1 MVGDAPLRPTA
12 GPASRPARA
21 GARRGAR
28 PRRGRHVRP
37 GRHDHDVR
45 GRRPRRHRD
54 TGGCGMNVRP
64 VALVGGATIPFG
76 VRAATWSEL
85 AQEVGAALFRA
96 VPALRSE
103 DVDSLFV
110 GAAEPERFAFQ
121 SHVAPLAAE
130 QMGLRPTRIIQRTE
144 LACAS
149 GQSAIR
155 SAYAAIASGL
165 SDIAVAVGVEKMNLP
180 SMAEANTS
188 MACVMDRPWDG
199 PHGATAPPFFAM
211 VAQRHM
217 LEHGT
222 TEEQLAAVS
231 EKNHRFAN
239 TNPTSQFF
247 DKKFDR
253 EKLLRLPLVAPPL
266 RLGDCSSMTDG
277 AAAVVLVRSDWARRY
292 TDTPVL
298 VRGTGQYSNFHNLAN
313 AGSLTEWPGLTYAA
327 REALGQA
334 GITIHDVDFAEIHD
348 CFTISEIVEYEALG
362 LCKPGEGGA
371 FALDGRSDLGG
382 EIVVNPRGG
391 LLGCGHPLG
400 ATGVAQAVEVYGQF
414 ARTVPPARQVPD
426 PTWALV
432 HNLSGSANVH
442 SVMVYQGAA

>member
-1 MVGDAPLRPTA
+1 MSG
-12 GPASRPARA
+12 RA
-21 GARRGAR
+21 
-28 PRRGRHVRP
+28 
-37 GRHDHDVR
+37 
-45 GRRPRRHRD
+45 
-54 TGGCGMNVRP
+54 
-64 VALVGGATIPFG
+64 VAIVGGITTKFG
-76 VRAATWSEL
+76 VRPTTWPEL

-96 VPALRSE
+96 VPELRTE

-130 QMGLRPTRIIQRTE
+130 QMGLQPHRILQRTE

-165 SDIAVAVGVEKMNLP
+165 SDVAVAVGIEKMNIP
-180 SMAEANTS
+180 SMAEANS
-188 MACVMDRPWDG
+188 AMGCVMDRAWDG

-239 TNPTSQFF
+239 TNPTAHFYEKRF
-247 DKKFDR
+247 ARD
-253 EKLLRLPLVAPPL
+253 KLLRLPIIAPPL

-277 AAAVVLVRSDWARRY
+277 AAAVVLTSEERARSY
-292 TDTPVL
+292 TDTPAW
-298 VRGTGQYSNFHNLAN
+298 VRGSGQYSDFHNLAN
-313 AGSLTEWPGLTYAA
+313 AGSLTEWPGLTRAA
-327 REALGQA
+327 GEALGRA
-334 GITIHDVDFAEIHD
+334 GIGVRDLDLAELHD

-362 LCKPGEGGA
+362 LCAPGEGGK
-371 FALDGRSDLGG
+371 FAADGRGDLGG
-382 EIVVNPRGG
+382 DLVVNPRGG

-400 ATGVAQAVEVYGQF
+400 ATGIAQAVEVFQQF
-414 ARTVPPARQVPD
+414 SSTVSPARQVPD
-426 PTWALV
+426 PEWALV

-442 SVMVYQGAA
+442 SVMVYQRGGAA

>member
-1 MVGDAPLRPTA
+1 MSG
-12 GPASRPARA
+12 RA
-21 GARRGAR
+21 
-28 PRRGRHVRP
+28 
-37 GRHDHDVR
+37 
-45 GRRPRRHRD
+45 
-54 TGGCGMNVRP
+54 
-64 VALVGGATIPFG
+64 VAIVGGVTTPFG
-76 VRAATWSEL
+76 VRPTTWPEL

-96 VPALRSE
+96 VPELRSE

-130 QMGLRPTRIIQRTE
+130 QMGLQPYRILQRTE

-165 SDIAVAVGVEKMNLP
+165 SDVAVAVGVEKMNLP
-180 SMAEANTS
+180 SMSEAS
-188 MACVMDRPWDG
+188 SAMGCVMDRPWDG

-217 LEHGT
+217 LEFGT

-239 TNPTSQFF
+239 SNPTAQFHAKTF
-247 DKKFDR
+247 ARD
-253 EKLLRLPLVAPPL
+253 KLLRLPIVSPPL

-277 AAAVVLVRSDWARRY
+277 AAAVVLTSEERVREY
-292 TDTPVL
+292 TDTPAWI
-298 VRGTGQYSNFHNLAN
+298 RGTAQYSDFHNLAN
-313 AGSLTEWPGLTYAA
+313 AGSLTEWPGLARAA
-327 REALGQA
+327 REALGGA
-334 GITIHDVDFAEIHD
+334 GIGVHDLDLAELHD
-348 CFTISEIVEYEALG
+348 CFTISEIIEYESLG
-362 LCKPGEGGA
+362 LCARGEGGR
-371 FALDGRSDLGG
+371 FASDGRGDLGG
-382 EIVVNPRGG
+382 DLVVNPRGG

-400 ATGVAQAVEVYGQF
+400 ATGIAQAVEVFDQF
-414 ARTVPPARQVPD
+414 SHSVAAARQVPD
-426 PTWALV
+426 PEWALV

-442 SVMVYQGAA
+442 SVMVYQRGGAA

>member
-1 MVGDAPLRPTA
+1 MTA
-12 GPASRPARA
+12 
-21 GARRGAR
+21 RG
-28 PRRGRHVRP
+28 
-37 GRHDHDVR
+37 
-45 GRRPRRHRD
+45 
-54 TGGCGMNVRP
+54 
-64 VALVGGATIPFG
+64 VAIVGGASVKWG
-76 VRAATWSEL
+76 VRPSTWSEL

-96 VPALRSE
+96 LPELRSE

-130 QMGLRPTRIIQRTE
+130 QMGLRPTRILQRTE

-155 SAYAAIASGL
+155 SAYAAIAAGL
-165 SDIAVAVGVEKMNLP
+165 SDLAVAVGVEKMNLP
-180 SMAEANTS
+180 SMAEANS
-188 MACVMDRPWDG
+188 AMGCVMDRPWDG

-239 TNPTSQFF
+239 TNPNAQFYEKTF
-247 DKKFDR
+247 PR
-253 EKLLRLPLVAPPL
+253 EKLLRLPVIAPPL

-277 AAAVVLVRSDWARRY
+277 AAAVVLASEENARRY
-292 TDTPVL
+292 SATPAWI
-298 VRGTGQYSNFHNLAN
+298 RGTGQYSDFHNLAN
-313 AGSLTEWPGLTYAA
+313 AGSLTEWVGLKHAA
-327 REALGQA
+327 REAFGRA
-334 GITIHDVDFAEIHD
+334 GIGPKDLDLAEVHD
-348 CFTISEIVEYEALG
+348 CFTISEIIEYESLG
-362 LCKPGEGGA
+362 LCPEGAGGA
-371 FALDGRSDLGG
+371 FVADGRADLGG
-382 EIVVNPRGG
+382 DLVVNPRGG

-400 ATGVAQAVEVYGQF
+400 ATGIGQALEVFQQF
-414 ARTVPPARQVPD
+414 SRTVPAARQAPD
-426 PTWALV
+426 PEWALV

-442 SVMVYQGAA
+442 SVMIYGAGGPR

>member
-1 MVGDAPLRPTA
+1 MNLRQ
-12 GPASRPARA
+12 
-21 GARRGAR
+21 
-28 PRRGRHVRP
+28 
-37 GRHDHDVR
+37 
-45 GRRPRRHRD
+45 
-54 TGGCGMNVRP
+54 
-64 VALVGGATIPFG
+64 VAVVGGATTKFG
-76 VRAATWSEL
+76 VRPLTWAEL

-96 VPALRSE
+96 VPALRTE
-103 DVDSLFV
+103 EVDSLFV

-155 SAYAAIASGL
+155 SAYAAIAAGL
-165 SDIAVAVGVEKMNLP
+165 SDVTVAVGLEKMNLP
-180 SMAEANTS
+180 SMPEANTS

-217 LEHGT
+217 LEYGT

-239 TNPTSQFF
+239 ANPAAQFYEKTF
-247 DKKFDR
+247 PR
-253 EKLLRLPLVAPPL
+253 EKLRRLPVVAPPL

-277 AAAVVLVRSDWARRY
+277 AAAVVLVAEDRVRRY
-292 TDTPVL
+292 TDTPAWI
-298 VRGTGQYSNFHNLAN
+298 RGTGQYSQFHNLAN
-313 AGSLTEWPGLTYAA
+313 AGSLTDWVGLRHAA
-327 REALGQA
+327 REAFGRA
-334 GITIHDVDFAEIHD
+334 GIGPNDLDMAEVHD
-348 CFTISEIVEYEALG
+348 CFTISEIVEYEMFG
-362 LCKPGEGGA
+362 WCPVGQGGR
-371 FALDGRSDLGG
+371 FAEDGQG
-382 EIVVNPRGG
+382 EIGGQLVVNPRGG

-400 ATGVAQAVEVYGQF
+400 ATGIAQAVEVVEQF
-414 ARTVPPARQVPD
+414 QQKVPAARAVPD
-426 PTWALV
+426 PEWALV

-442 SVMVYQGAA
+442 SIMIYQRGGAA

>member
-1 MVGDAPLRPTA
+1 MSG
-12 GPASRPARA
+12 RA
-21 GARRGAR
+21 
-28 PRRGRHVRP
+28 
-37 GRHDHDVR
+37 
-45 GRRPRRHRD
+45 
-54 TGGCGMNVRP
+54 
-64 VALVGGATIPFG
+64 VAIVGGITTKFG
-76 VRAATWSEL
+76 VRPTTWPEL

-96 VPALRSE
+96 VPELRTE

-130 QMGLRPTRIIQRTE
+130 QMGLQPHRILQRTE

-165 SDIAVAVGVEKMNLP
+165 SDVAVAVGIEKMNIP
-180 SMAEANTS
+180 SMAEANS
-188 MACVMDRPWDG
+188 AMGRVMDRAWDG

-239 TNPTSQFF
+239 TNPTAHFYEKRF
-247 DKKFDR
+247 ARD
-253 EKLLRLPLVAPPL
+253 KLLRLPIIAPPL

-277 AAAVVLVRSDWARRY
+277 AAAVVLTSEERARSY
-292 TDTPVL
+292 TDTPAW
-298 VRGTGQYSNFHNLAN
+298 VRGSGQYSDFHNLAN
-313 AGSLTEWPGLTYAA
+313 AGSLTEWPGLTRAA
-327 REALGQA
+327 GEALGRA
-334 GITIHDVDFAEIHD
+334 GIGVRDLDLAELHD

-362 LCKPGEGGA
+362 LCAPGEGGK
-371 FALDGRSDLGG
+371 FAADGRGDLGG
-382 EIVVNPRGG
+382 DLVVNPRGG

-400 ATGVAQAVEVYGQF
+400 ATGIAQAVEVFQQF
-414 ARTVPPARQVPD
+414 SSTVPPARQVPD
-426 PTWALV
+426 PEWALV

-442 SVMVYQGAA
+442 SVMVYQRGGAA

>member
-1 MVGDAPLRPTA
+1 M
-12 GPASRPARA
+12 
-21 GARRGAR
+21 
-28 PRRGRHVRP
+28 
-37 GRHDHDVR
+37 
-45 GRRPRRHRD
+45 
-54 TGGCGMNVRP
+54 
-64 VALVGGATIPFG
+64 FG
-76 VRAATWSEL
+76 VRPTTWAEM
-85 AQEVGAALFRA
+85 AQEAGAALFRA
-96 VPALRSE
+96 VPELRAE

-130 QMGLRPTRIIQRTE
+130 QMGLRPHRVIQRTE

-188 MACVMDRPWDG
+188 MGCVMDRPWDG

-222 TEEQLAAVS
+222 TAEQLAAVS

-239 TNPTSQFF
+239 TNPHAQFYA
-247 DKKFDR
+247 KKFSK
-253 EKLLRLPLVAPPL
+253 EKLLGLPLVAPPL

-277 AAAVVLVRSDWARRY
+277 AAAVLLAAEEHVRRF
-292 TDTPVL
+292 TDSPAW
-298 VRGTGQYSNFHNLAN
+298 VRGTGQYSDFHNLAN
-313 AGSLTEWPGLTYAA
+313 AGSLTEWSGLTRAA
-327 REALGQA
+327 REALGRA
-334 GITIHDVDFAEIHD
+334 KISIGDVDFAEIHD

-362 LCKPGEGGA
+362 LCPPGKGGA
-371 FALDGRSDLGG
+371 FALDGRGDLGG
-382 EIVVNPRGG
+382 DLVVNPRGG

-400 ATGVAQAVEVYGQF
+400 ATGIAQAVEVFQQF
-414 ARTVPPARQVPD
+414 ARAVPAARQVPD
-426 PTWALV
+426 PRWALV

-442 SVMVYQGAA
+442 SVMVYEGGRAS

>member
-1 MVGDAPLRPTA
+1 MTG
-12 GPASRPARA
+12 
-21 GARRGAR
+21 RG
-28 PRRGRHVRP
+28 
-37 GRHDHDVR
+37 
-45 GRRPRRHRD
+45 
-54 TGGCGMNVRP
+54 
-64 VALVGGATIPFG
+64 VAIVGGACTDFG
-76 VRAATWSEL
+76 VRPLTWAEL
-85 AQEVGAALFRA
+85 AQEAGAALFSA
-96 VPALRSE
+96 VPGLRAE

-110 GAAEPERFAFQ
+110 GAAMPERFAFQ

-130 QMGLRPTRIIQRTE
+130 QMGLRPRRLLQRTE

-199 PHGATAPPFFAM
+199 PAGATAPPFFAM

-222 TEEQLAAVS
+222 TAEQLAAVS
-231 EKNHRFAN
+231 EKNHRLAN
-239 TNPTSQFF
+239 TNPHAQFYAKRF
-247 DKKFDR
+247 SR
-253 EKLLRLPLVAPPL
+253 EKLLGLPIVAPPL

-277 AAAVVLVRSDWARRY
+277 AAAVVLVADEFLRRFPG
-292 TDTPVL
+292 PVAW
-298 VRGTGQYSNFHNLAN
+298 VRGSGQYSDFHNLAN
-313 AGSLTEWPGLTYAA
+313 AGSLTDWVGMKLAA
-327 REALGQA
+327 REALRQA
-334 GITIHDVDFAEIHD
+334 KVDVGELDLAELHD

-362 LCKPGEGGA
+362 LCPPGGGGRWA
-371 FALDGRSDLGG
+371 ADGNSELGG
-382 EIVVNPRGG
+382 TLPVNLRGG

-400 ATGVAQAVEVYGQF
+400 ATGIAQAVEVYEQF
-414 ARTVPPARQVPD
+414 AAKVPAARQVRD
-426 PTWALV
+426 PRWALV

-442 SVMVYQGAA
+442 SLMVYERGEAS